1 MRKWKSR
8 VLASVLAVSMALSMN
23 GMPVLASADTN
34 EGTSQT
40 SGTDIE
46 PTATNTDAVNADTEN
61 QETTSEEVT
70 SVEVEEDTAANLINY
85 LVTESDYVTAPADQF
100 VLVDVGDG
108 SKALS
113 SATLYYTNE
122 TTGAN
127 YEKAVDTID
136 ATSLVFHLSFASAAD
151 AGKYNL
157 TSLTYTFEDGQTYT
171 ENLVE
176 IGLGSEFGVNTEVE
190 ADPDLWLVDE
200 NTDSTNADVSIDTS
214 VVSNGNSAASVEQ
227 ALANADAN
235 VSDGISSRN
244 SIVNGASSDG
254 KYVIVIDPGHG
265 GNDNGCYNTYGGV
278 NIYEKNLT
286 LKIANYMRA
295 ELQKYSNFTVYLTR
309 EGDSGLY
316 SSATDE
322 LSRRCN
328 FAASVNADAYV
339 SIHVNTV
346 GNNVPTSANGVEIYV
361 PNNNYNST
369 VSSAIGNY
377 SPDVV
382 GTAKGYANTILNRLI
397 ALGLTNRGLKI
408 RNSANGS
415 TYADGS
421 LADYYHNIW
430 HNKENSI
437 PAIIVEHGF
446 LDNSSDY
453 YNHFSTDAQLQAL
466 GIADAQGVVDY
477 FGTSY
482 KSVLN
487 ETDYKDV
494 YNYAYYIAHNDLS
507 GKVDTNNQYAVLSY
521 FVNYGMDKG
530 DVACSTF
537 DVHSYRNEYKDL
549 RVAFGTNWRQY
560 YLHYIGLGKREG
572 RHGTGCIKRVGSV
585 TVLNGVDYSPVFDA
599 DYYLDKY
606 PDLKA
611 AYGDNDEAALQH
623 FVQFGMKEGRQGNAA
638 FDVRSYKKRY
648 ADLRT
653 AYGEGW
659 KDYYLH
665 YMCCGVKEGRTGSYC
680 VKRIGYVTQYDGV
693 DYSSIY
699 NADYYLNSNPDV
711 KAAYGDDDIL
721 ALKHFVLCGINEGRS
736 GDGKFFVNAYK
747 ERYDDLQRCYGDNNK
762 AYCIHYIYIG
772 KKEARLGGPL
782 KYINGYLVELNG
794 VDYSAEYDGEFYKNQ
809 NPDVAAAYGYDSKLL
824 LMHYVVFGKKEG
836 RLAKAG
842 VIPGKYNYTS
852 KDDGLVVRKLQGY
865 GYSSAGISA
874 IMGNLYAESGI
885 RANNLQN
892 NYESSLGSDDA
903 YTAAVDNGSI
913 SRDSFA
919 NDHAGYGVAQWTFW
933 SRKAALYDYAKVENN
948 TSIADLSMQIDFLV
962 RKELVKYADLNN
974 YLKTTTD
981 VNYATDR
988 FAKEFERPA
997 VYNQATRQSYSNKF
1011 YNTYFT
1017 NY

>member
-61 QETTSEEVT
+61 QETASEEVT
-70 SVEVEEDTAANLINY
+70 SVEVEEDTAASLINY

-100 VLVDVGDG
+100 VLVDVGNG

-136 ATSLVFHLSFASAAD
+136 ATSLVFNLSFASAAD

-549 RVAFGTNWRQY
+549 RAAFGSNWRQY
-560 YLHYIGLGKREG
+560 YLHYIGSGKREG
-572 RHGTGCIKRVGSV
+572 RHGTGCTKRVGSV

-599 DYYLDKY
+599 DYYLDRY

-611 AYGDNDEAALQH
+611 TFGDNDEAALQH
-623 FVQFGMKEGRQGNAA
+623 FVYFGMK
-638 FDVRSYKKRY
+638 
-648 ADLRT
+648 
-653 AYGEGW
+653 
-659 KDYYLH
+659 
-665 YMCCGVKEGRTGSYC
+665 
-680 VKRIGYVTQYDGV
+680 
-693 DYSSIY
+693 
-699 NADYYLNSNPDV
+699 
-711 KAAYGDDDIL
+711 
-721 ALKHFVLCGINEGRS
+721 EGRS
-736 GDGKFFVNAYK
+736 GDGKFYPK
-747 ERYDDLQRCYGDNNK
+747 YYRERYSDLRSLFGTNWIN
-762 AYCIHYIYIG
+762 YCIHYMTFG
-772 KKEARLGGPL
+772 KKEGRSGAPL
-782 KYINGYLVELNG
+782 KYVNGYLAELNG

-842 VIPGKYNYTS
+842 VIPEKYNYTS

-988 FAKEFERPA
+988 FAREFERPA
-997 VYNQATRQSYSNKF
+997 VYNQATRQSYSNSF
-1011 YNTYFT
+1011 YNTYFA
-1017 NY
+1017 NN